1 MSFQK
6 SVSVYSGVGQA
17 GQPASNS
24 PIIAAAGG
32 PGAFQAGANGLIMA
46 RFAWRDATNPKL
58 LNNSGTGKPVGFVM
72 NNANA
77 TIGYLEGSSMTIPA
91 GREASPV
98 VGGDFWAVPYTG
110 ATPGQKVFA
119 DLTNGTIATGAAG
132 STIDGM
138 IETDWT
144 VTTASAGNAALIVIS
159 SWSKA

>member
-17 GQPASNS
+17 GSPASNS

-46 RFAWRDATNPKL
+46 RFAWRNATNPKL
-58 LNNSGTGKPVGFVM
+58 LDNTGTGKPVGFIY

-77 TIGYLEGSSMTIPA
+77 TIGYLQGNSMIIPG

-98 VGGDFWAVPYTG
+98 VGGDFWALS
-110 ATPGQKVFA
+110 ATVATVGQKVFA
-119 DLTNGTIATGAAG
+119 VLADGTLKTGAAG
-132 STIDGM
+132 ATLADAV
-138 IETDWT
+138 ETDWY
-144 VTTASAGNAALIVIS
+144 VASPAAIGDLLIIS
-159 SWSKA
+159 TWSKA